1 MPPFACGTGTL
12 RFNQFVHIVE
22 FKEGGTGTKGVVGFR
37 ADIPCVNEGDR
48 LVCQKGEDRAEGC

>member
-1 MPPFACGTGTL
+1 MAQAPYVLTSL
-12 RFNQFVHIVE
+12 SILLSLK
-22 FKEGGTGTKGVVGFR
+22 KEGQGTKGVVGFR